1 MTNIGLTSDLVA
13 ALPGGGRM
21 PLLGFGTWQLRDD
34 EARSA
39 VHTALETG
47 YRHIDTATGYRN
59 ESQVGAALRESG
71 VPRDQIFVT
80 TKMPPDHVGRERQTL
95 EESLEKLGTPYVDLW
110 LIHWPPAGTAGV
122 DSWQVFIEAQ
132 KQGLARAIG
141 VSNYSVAQVDELI
154 EATGQAPAANQI
166 KWSPFQ
172 FDRGVL
178 DAMRERGVVL
188 EGYSPFRAARLDD
201 PALVGIA
208 GAHGKSAA
216 QVIIRWHVQHGI
228 VVIPK
233 SARRERIES
242 NVDVLDFELTSAE
255 MATIDGLSES

>member
-1 MTNIGLTSDLVA
+1 MTNIGITSDLVA
-13 ALPGGGRM
+13 ILPGGGRM
-21 PLLGFGTWQLRDD
+21 PLLGFGTGPLLD
-34 EARSA
+34 EKARNSVGA
-39 VHTALETG
+39 ALEVG
-47 YRHIDTATGYRN
+47 YRHIDTATAYHN
-59 ESQVGAALRESG
+59 ESQVGAALRDSG

-95 EESLEKLGTPYVDLW
+95 EESLDNLETPYVDLW
-110 LIHWPPAGTAGV
+110 LIHWPPGGTAGV

-132 KQGLARAIG
+132 KQGMARAVG

-154 EATGQAPAANQI
+154 DATGQPPAVNQI
-166 KWSPFQ
+166 KWNPFQ

-178 DAMRERGVVL
+178 DATRERGVVL
-188 EGYSPFRAARLDD
+188 EGYSPLRAARLDD
-201 PALVGIA
+201 PTLVEIA

-216 QVIIRWHVQHGI
+216 QVIIRWHVQHRI

-255 MATIDGLSES
+255 MATIDGLTNT

>member
-13 ALPGGGRM
+13 TLPGGGRM

-34 EARSA
+34 EARTS
-39 VHTALETG
+39 VNWALEAG
-47 YRHIDTATGYRN
+47 YRHIDTATGYGN

-71 VPRDQIFVT
+71 VPREQIFVT

-110 LIHWPPAGTAGV
+110 LIHWPPGGKAGV
-122 DSWQVFIEAQ
+122 DSWRVFVQAQ
-132 KQGLARAIG
+132 KEGLARAIG
-141 VSNYSVAQVDELI
+141 VSNYSVGQVDELI
-154 EATGQAPAANQI
+154 DATGQAPAANQI

-172 FDRGVL
+172 FDRGML

-201 PALVGIA
+201 PALVEIA
-208 GAHGKSAA
+208 GTHGKTPA

-233 SARRERIES
+233 SARRERIAS
-242 NVDVLDFELTSAE
+242 NVEVLGFELTAAE
-255 MATIDGLSES
+255 MATIDGLSQG